1 MTAIAR
7 PIREGDAEPP
17 RRTRATSFASR
28 VVAAAA
34 RPTRPWLH
42 VNASPRVARFLVEAG
57 ARRGKVLLGNV
68 DLRREDPCSS
78 SQHRV
83 GVAGK
88 PSSADPRSVDLRGA
102 VLSGADL
109 SQVDLHGA
117 DLSGAILRDADL
129 TGADL
134 SYVGLRGADLTGA
147 DLTSANLTSADL
159 TNASLYEADLSDA
172 GLVGVLWSATTRW
185 PKDVMTAM
193 KERSDE
199 VRPGVWRVAGSGGAD
214 VEVGTPL
221 VTV

>member
-1 MTAIAR
+1 M
-7 PIREGDAEPP
+7 
-17 RRTRATSFASR
+17 
-28 VVAAAA
+28 
-34 RPTRPWLH
+34 
-42 VNASPRVARFLVEAG
+42 VEAG

-83 GVAGK
+83 GVADGN
-88 PSSADPRSVDLRGA
+88 PSNADPRSVDLRGA

-117 DLSGAILRDADL
+117 DLSGAILR
-129 TGADL
+129 
-134 SYVGLRGADLTGA
+134 GADLTGA
-147 DLTSANLTSADL
+147 DLTSANLT
-159 TNASLYEADLSDA
+159 NAILYEADLSDA